1 MNPWLW
7 LLMTLFLLAL
17 CTFLPIKIKDDV
29 LRQRVN
35 WYVLIPVSIIL
46 MFYAYPVGIEVFKK
60 MALTNS

>member
-35 WYVLIPVSIIL
+35 WFILIPVSIVL

-60 MALTNS
+60 LALTQ

>member
-35 WYVLIPVSIIL
+35 WYVLIPVSIVL

-60 MALTNS
+60 LALTNS

>member
-7 LLMTLFLLAL
+7 LLMTLFLLSL
-17 CTFLPIKIKDDV
+17 CTFLPIKIKNDE

-35 WYVLIPVSIIL
+35 WFVLIPVSIIL

-60 MALTNS
+60 LALTSH